1 MHFRRLLPL
10 ALLALPAF
18 AQYGATNGEWR
29 NYGGDFGQTKY
40 PPLDQINASNVK
52 TLTPAWRWKAHNYSP
67 RPAANWEITPLMVK
81 GSMHVTAGTRRTVAA
96 IDPLTGE
103 TIWTYRFNEQNRG
116 AVRQN
121 NRGLA
126 YWTDNSSDERL
137 AVISPGY
144 QLFEV
149 DAKTGQPIKT
159 FGN

>member
-67 RPAANWEITPLMVK
+67 RPDANWEITPLMVK
-81 GSMHVTAGTRRTVAA
+81 GTMYVTAGTRRT
-96 IDPLTGE
+96 
-103 TIWTYRFNEQNRG
+103 
-116 AVRQN
+116 VRQN

-126 YWTDNSSDERL
+126 YWTDNSNDERL

-159 FGN
+159 